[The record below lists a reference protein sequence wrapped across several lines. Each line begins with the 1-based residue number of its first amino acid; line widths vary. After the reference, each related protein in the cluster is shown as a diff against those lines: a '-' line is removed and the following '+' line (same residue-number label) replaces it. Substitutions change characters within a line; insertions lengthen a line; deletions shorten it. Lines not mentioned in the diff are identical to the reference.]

1 MLCFIC
7 FINIQRRELNF
18 GDSEKIMVKVG
29 LCLDAYELIY
39 FKLSVLIDMTEPYIL
54 IPVWITLTFT
64 RKSQGY
70 VKARTS
76 AVIVL

>member
-54 IPVWITLTFT
+54 IPV
-64 RKSQGY
+64 
-70 VKARTS
+70 
-76 AVIVL
+76 